1 MYVFAGQQTDR
12 RAAKRTAE
20 DIEAGSMSVRRVPKV
35 SQATATMGSPI
46 AVLPTLST
54 YNNINSS
61 SSSSSSSCQ
70 ASSSTEARKKE
81 VEADKEVEEEVVETV
96 RVPRKKPNPLLD
108 FDEEGA
114 AQLMEAFP
122 LDVCHCTVIFSISYL
137 LY

>member
-1 MYVFAGQQTDR
+1 M
-12 RAAKRTAE
+12 
-20 DIEAGSMSVRRVPKV
+20 

-46 AVLPTLST
+46 AVLPTLPT

-61 SSSSSSSCQ
+61 SCCQ

-81 VEADKEVEEEVVETV
+81 VEAEEEVVETV

>member
-1 MYVFAGQQTDR
+1 MFAGQQTDR

-46 AVLPTLST
+46 AVLPTLPT
-54 YNNINSS
+54 YNNIN
-61 SSSSSSSCQ
+61 SSSSSSCQ

-122 LDVCHCTVIFSISYL
+122 LDVCHYTVIFSISYL

>member
-1 MYVFAGQQTDR
+1 
-12 RAAKRTAE
+12 
-20 DIEAGSMSVRRVPKV
+20 MSVRRVPKV

-46 AVLPTLST
+46 AVLPTLPT
-54 YNNINSS
+54 YNNIN
-61 SSSSSSSCQ
+61 SSSSCQ